1 MTASGL
7 ARDMP
12 LRIRKPHLQLSLP
25 SINTPTSHCQCAQ
38 NFTSRPFS
46 TTPHHARKTLLR
58 QEMYDWL
65 NGPGAVF
72 KEPRPGSTNYLNA
85 YDKEGHL
92 LRTKKELQ
100 PPASSGDEDVL
111 KFEDEDNEESGSL
124 KKDNARGPV
133 PPETPDDLMP
143 FPHNRQFRSQ
153 PVLSEELKDEIWRQV
168 VDLKKSVRA
177 VSMDLNVEMS
187 RVGAVVRLK
196 AVEKQW
202 VQQVRR
208 FLLQF
213 LVGLMAFY
221 VMRNPSIGLK
231 DKITGYQ
238 IYYNSLII
246 PAPIPFPHKV
256 STSLSHN

>member
-1 MTASGL
+1 
-7 ARDMP
+7 
-12 LRIRKPHLQLSLP
+12 
-25 SINTPTSHCQCAQ
+25 
-38 NFTSRPFS
+38 
-46 TTPHHARKTLLR
+46 
-58 QEMYDWL
+58 MYDWL

-72 KEPRPGSTNYLNA
+72 KEPLQGSTNYLNA
-85 YDKEGHL
+85 YDKEGQL
-92 LRTKKELQ
+92 LRMKKGLR
-100 PPASSGDEDVL
+100 PRASSGEDEYENV
-111 KFEDEDNEESGSL
+111 DEDNEDSVSL
-124 KKDNARGPV
+124 KKNDARGPV

-153 PVLSEELKDEIWRQV
+153 PVLSEELKDEIWCRI

-177 VSMDLNVEMS
+177 VSMDLNIEMS

-213 LVGLMAFY
+213 LVSLMAFD

-238 IYYNSLII
+238 TYYNSLII
-246 PAPIPFPHKV
+246 PVPIPFLRKV
-256 STSLSHN
+256 STSSSHN